1 MNDAKST
8 PAAAETLWNLR
19 HVTKTLQ
26 GDSSQDL
33 VELIGTLAACAF
45 ANRHAVVLTPA
56 AAVQPTISAIRDIAS
71 QVFQASSVC
80 IHLPLHLSNAQ
91 AASSSSPSASASAS
105 ASAAADPIPSPNHLT
120 ASSSSFPVVNNHNQ
134 IQNDNHRDHTPLLSG
149 RSFEPFP
156 SLAAVSQPHE
166 PADLNR
172 LFQSQLILPAANHA
186 SDPIIH
192 TSRTTRHA
200 TMDSISA
207 ASVSASNNNNTIGNN
222 TLLRRRLISLPGG
235 GAGARS
241 TSNTQSHRRSLVDPL
256 ANPSTT
262 SAPPPSHGVANV
274 GVLVL
279 NENSTKLDVQVQE
292 AMLEVMHSGH
302 VNDGRHLV
310 PLPSNHKQG
319 LFMWVV
325 VVPYRD
331 GIGAGDQQVG
341 FPKVGMCAQL
351 MTHFLFST
359 ILTSA
364 PAASPMFPNP
374 LPANLHLTPARLSQL
389 LALHPPAPIHMD
401 IRRYLHDLL
410 VSLRT
415 CFPTIPIAANLV
427 NEWILALNV
436 VCHPSM
442 YGVSSSVVTPDVVQW
457 VVTRVVVH
465 RILIGTACIGGGSRS
480 GRKRAKGKVASVKEV
495 VQRVAWAVER
505 VEIPV

>member
-8 PAAAETLWNLR
+8 PATAGTLWNLR

-26 GDSSQDL
+26 CDSSQEL
-33 VELIGTLAACAF
+33 VGTLAACAF

-56 AAVQPTISAIRDIAS
+56 AAVQPTISAIHDIAS

-120 ASSSSFPVVNNHNQ
+120 ASSSSFHVVSNHNQ
-134 IQNDNHRDHTPLLSG
+134 HQNDNHRDHTPLLSG

-156 SLAAVSQPHE
+156 SLAAASQPH
-166 PADLNR
+166 PTANLNR
-172 LFQSQLILPAANHA
+172 LFQSQLILPAANHSA
-186 SDPIIH
+186 DPIIH

-256 ANPSTT
+256 ANPSTA
-262 SAPPPSHGVANV
+262 SAPPPSHEVANI

-279 NENSTKLDVQVQE
+279 NENRTKLDGQVQE

-331 GIGAGDQQVG
+331 GIGAGGRQVG
-341 FPKVGMCAQL
+341 FPQVGMCAQL

-364 PAASPMFPNP
+364 PASPLFTNP
-374 LPANLHLTPARLSQL
+374 LPPDLHLTPARLSQV

-465 RILIGTACIGGGSRS
+465 RILIGTACIGGGHGR
-480 GRKRAKGKVASVKEV
+480 RKRAKGKVASVEEV